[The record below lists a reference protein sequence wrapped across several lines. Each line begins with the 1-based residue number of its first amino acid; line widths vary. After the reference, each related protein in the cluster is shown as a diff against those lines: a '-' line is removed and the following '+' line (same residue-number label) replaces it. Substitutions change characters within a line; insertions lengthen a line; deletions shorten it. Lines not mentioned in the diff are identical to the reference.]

1 MPSKKSITPFYD
13 KKIEKYEQEIIDFIV
28 ESGESKRRTD
38 MESHILAYLLLREGL
53 WLTQDDIRKLSQIYY
68 KNDSKAGISKGTI
81 SKIINLY
88 EQYQVLKKRKI
99 AHKKNAYEYSMSG
112 LLNQLISTALEFGIR
127 EIDKY
132 TLFLMMNLKSLERYN
147 HKNKEEKS
155 LKRIMMERVQEIIDF
170 FTFHKTLFED
180 DLDTKEQEIQRT
192 RNSNGV
198 TNNSKGANTVEKKK
212 DLSVIENEIV
222 KFILDCPLFII
233 KETRYVLPMA
243 YFLTRKQLTQDKLRE
258 LTGLSAGLVS
268 EGLNYFLQ
276 KGYIKLH
283 KIKGVRKRFYHLPS
297 IAIYSYLR
305 YYRRFNSISD
315 QYSRLKEINDELEAK
330 KEELEHLNGFNAI
343 QRRINEFL
351 KAKPIVDKFTL
362 SFKNALDQFN
372 PN

>member
-13 KKIEKYEQEIIDFIV
+13 KKVGKYEQEFIDFIV

-38 MESHILAYLLLREGL
+38 MESHILGYLLLREGL

-68 KNDSKAGISKGTI
+68 KDDYKTGISKGTI

-88 EQYQVLKKRKI
+88 EKYQVLKKRKI

-112 LLNQLISTALEFGIR
+112 LLNQLMSTAVGFGIQ

-132 TLFLMMNLKSLERYN
+132 NSFLRMKLKSLERYE
-147 HKNKEEKS
+147 HKNEEEKS
-155 LKRIMMERVQEIIDF
+155 LKKIMMERVQEIIDF
-170 FTFHKTLFED
+170 FTFHKAFFAD
-180 DLDTKEQEIQRT
+180 DLDSKRT
-192 RNSNGV
+192 RNSNV
-198 TNNSKGANTVEKKK
+198 VMNNSKGANTVEKKK
-212 DLSVIENEIV
+212 HLSVIENEIV
-222 KFILDCPLFII
+222 KFILDCPLFVI
-233 KETRYVLPMA
+233 KETRYALPMA
-243 YFLTRKQLTQDKLRE
+243 YFLTRKQLTQDKLRK

-276 KGYIKLH
+276 KGYIELH
-283 KIKGVRKRFYHLPS
+283 KIKGVRKRFYSLPS
-297 IAIYSYLR
+297 IAFYSYLR
-305 YYRRFNSISD
+305 YYRRFTSISN
-315 QYSRLKEINDELEAK
+315 QYRRLKEINDELEAK
-330 KEELEHLNGFNAI
+330 KEELENLNGFNAI

-351 KAKPIVDKFTL
+351 KAKPLVDKFNI